1 MNGYEMILCIVNA
14 GFSELVMDAAKE
26 EGARGGTVIHARG
39 TANKE
44 AEQYFHQ
51 PDKEIVMI
59 LVPAEIKDNVL
70 HAIYKN
76 AGLKSEGMGIAF
88 SVAVDE
94 VVGISAPAA
103 PSAAEDAAP
112 AEAQVEQGEKK

>member
-1 MNGYEMILCIVNA
+1 
-14 GFSELVMDAAKE
+14 
-26 EGARGGTVIHARG
+26 
-39 TANKE
+39 
-44 AEQYFHQ
+44 
-51 PDKEIVMI
+51 MI

-112 AEAQVEQGEKK
+112 AEAQVEQGKKK